1 MNPVVE
7 EIGRSSMKKKVD
19 RFEVGDT
26 VDVHVRIVEGEK
38 ERVQVFTGTVI
49 ARRGGGIR
57 ESFTVRRV
65 VQGVGVERAFPVHSP
80 KVERV
85 AVKRQGRVRRGK
97 LYYLRRR
104 TGKGTRLGDRY
115 PGGQMAG
122 PADEGAGGAPRAAA
136 GEADETASGGESD
149 A

>member
-1 MNPVVE
+1 MNQVVE
-7 EIGRSSMKKKVD
+7 KIGRSSMKEKVD

-49 ARRGGGIR
+49 ARRGGGIG

-65 VQGVGVERAFPVHSP
+65 VQGVGVERAFPMHSP

-85 AVKRQGRVRRGK
+85 VVKRQGRVRRGK
-97 LYYLRRR
+97 LYYLRGR
-104 TGKGTRLGDRY
+104 TGKGMRLGDRY
-115 PGGQMAG
+115 PGGQMSKL
-122 PADEGAGGAPRAAA
+122 ADEGAGGAPRAAA
-136 GEADETASGGESD
+136 GGADEAAGGGESD